1 MRTHYCTDVTEAKIG
16 ETVTV
21 AGWVNSRRDH
31 GGIIFIDLRDKS
43 GLVQLVADPSD
54 SKDALVIAETVRDEY
69 VLIATG
75 IVRARGEGLE
85 NPNLKTGKIEIVL
98 KDLVIENKSKPMPF
112 DINDE
117 KVNDEIKLRNRFLE
131 LRSTKS
137 FNIFQL
143 RSKAAIQVR
152 NTLDELGFLD
162 VETPIL
168 TKSTPEGARDY
179 LVPSRVHPGE
189 FYALPQSPQLF
200 KQLLMVAGFDK
211 YFQIAKCFRDEDLRA
226 DRQPEF
232 TQIDVEMSFCTQDDV
247 IAVAER
253 LIYDVFTKC
262 GKTVPTTF
270 RRMKYSE
277 AMETYGSDKP
287 DLRIDMPLV
296 DVIDIFANSTNEIFA
311 EIAKDKKN
319 NRIKALKCK
328 NGDNIFSKR
337 QMKGFEDYVRK
348 FGAKGLGYFQMKE
361 DGLKGPLTKFF
372 SESDLE
378 EIVKATELEV
388 GDVVFFGAG
397 SKKVVWDY
405 MGRFRLFLASEMN
418 IVPADALEF
427 LWVVDFPM
435 FEVEDGRTKALH
447 HPFTMPKSLEDTSD
461 LEAIESIAYDIV
473 LNGTELGGGSIRIH
487 KEEIQ
492 SKVFELMGISK
503 EEAKEKFGFLLD
515 ALQYGAP
522 SHGGFAM
529 GLDRMIMLLAGTDS
543 IRDVIAFPK
552 TQKAQCLLTQ
562 APSSVDEEQLK
573 ELGIRLRKTVADI

>member
-1 MRTHYCTDVTEAKIG
+1 MRTHYNTSVKENLIG
-16 ETVTV
+16 QKVTV

-43 GLVQLVADPSD
+43 GLVQLVADPQD
-54 SKDALVIAETVRDEY
+54 CKDALVVAETVRDEY

-75 IVRARGEGLE
+75 TVRARGEGLE
-85 NPNLKTGKIEIVL
+85 NPNLETGKIEIIL
-98 KDLVIENKSKPMPF
+98 ENLVIENRSKAMPF

-131 LRSTKS
+131 LRSKKS
-137 FNIFQL
+137 FDIFQL
-143 RSKAAIQVR
+143 RSKATIQAR

-179 LVPSRVHPGE
+179 LVPSRVHAGE

-200 KQLLMVAGFDK
+200 KQLLMVAGFDR

-232 TQIDVEMSFCTQDDV
+232 TQIDVEMSFCTQEDV
-247 IAVAER
+247 IAVAEK
-253 LIYDVFTKC
+253 LIYDIFTKC
-262 GKTVPTTF
+262 GKKIPETF

-287 DLRIDMPLV
+287 DLRFDMPLI
-296 DVIDIFANSTNEIFA
+296 DVIDIFEKSTNEIFTD
-311 EIAKDKKN
+311 IAKDKKN
-319 NRIKALKCK
+319 NRIKALRCP

-337 QMKGFEDYVRK
+337 QMKSFEDYVRK

-372 SESDLE
+372 SEADLE
-378 EIVKATELEV
+378 EIVKVTNLEV

-397 SKKVVWDY
+397 DKKTVWDY
-405 MGRFRLFLASEMN
+405 MGRFRLFLANEMN
-418 IVPADALEF
+418 IIPADTYEF

-447 HPFTMPKSLEDTSD
+447 HPFTMPKDLNKED
-461 LEAIESIAYDIV
+461 LEEIESIAYDIV
-473 LNGTELGGGSIRIH
+473 LNGTEMGGGSIRIH

-492 SKVFELMGISK
+492 SKVFELMGISQ

-522 SHGGFAM
+522 SHGGFAL

-562 APSSVDEEQLK
+562 APSTVDEAQLK
-573 ELGIRLRKTVADI
+573 ELHIRVRKSVDS

>member
-1 MRTHYCTDVTEAKIG
+1 MRTHYCSSVRENLIG
-16 ETVTV
+16 EKVTV

-43 GLVQLVADPSD
+43 GLVQLVADPQD
-54 SKDALVIAETVRDEY
+54 CKDALAVAETVRDEY

-75 IVRARGEGLE
+75 TVRARGEGLE
-85 NPNLKTGKIEIVL
+85 NPNLETGKIEIIL
-98 KDLVIENKSKPMPF
+98 ENLIIENRSKAMPF

-131 LRSTKS
+131 LRSKKS
-137 FNIFQL
+137 FDIFQL
-143 RSKAAIQVR
+143 RSKATIQAR

-179 LVPSRVHPGE
+179 LVPSRVHAGE

-200 KQLLMVAGFDK
+200 KQLLMVAGFDR

-232 TQIDVEMSFCTQDDV
+232 TQIDVEMSFCTQEDV
-247 IAVAER
+247 IAVAEK
-253 LIYDVFTKC
+253 LIYDIFTKC
-262 GKTVPTTF
+262 GKKIPSSF

-287 DLRIDMPLV
+287 DLRFDMPLI
-296 DVIDIFANSTNEIFA
+296 DVIDIFEKSTNEIFTD
-311 EIAKDKKN
+311 IAKDKKN
-319 NRIKALKCK
+319 NRIKALRCP

-372 SESDLE
+372 SEADLE
-378 EIVKATELEV
+378 EIVKVTNLEV

-397 SKKVVWDY
+397 DKKTVWDY
-405 MGRFRLFLASEMN
+405 MGRFRLFLANEMN
-418 IVPADALEF
+418 IIPADTYEF

-447 HPFTMPKSLEDTSD
+447 HPFTMPKDLNKED
-461 LEAIESIAYDIV
+461 LEEIESIAYDIV
-473 LNGTELGGGSIRIH
+473 LNGTEMGGGSIRIH

-492 SKVFELMGISK
+492 SKVFELMGISQ

-522 SHGGFAM
+522 SHGGFAL

-562 APSSVDEEQLK
+562 APSSVDEAQLK
-573 ELGIRLRKTVADI
+573 ELHIRVRKSVES

>member
-1 MRTHYCTDVTEAKIG
+1 MRTHYNTSVKENLIG
-16 ETVTV
+16 QKVTV

-43 GLVQLVADPSD
+43 GLVQLVADPQD
-54 SKDALVIAETVRDEY
+54 CKDALVVAETVRDEY

-75 IVRARGEGLE
+75 TVRARGEGLE
-85 NPNLKTGKIEIVL
+85 NPNLETGKIEIIL
-98 KDLVIENKSKPMPF
+98 ENLIIENRSKAMPF

-131 LRSTKS
+131 LRSKKS
-137 FNIFQL
+137 FDIFQL
-143 RSKAAIQVR
+143 RSKATIQAR

-179 LVPSRVHPGE
+179 LVPSRVHAGE

-200 KQLLMVAGFDK
+200 KQLLMVAGFDR

-232 TQIDVEMSFCTQDDV
+232 TQIDVEMSFCTQEDV
-247 IAVAER
+247 IAVAEK
-253 LIYDVFTKC
+253 LIYDIFTKC
-262 GKTVPTTF
+262 GKTIPKTF

-287 DLRIDMPLV
+287 DLRFDMPLI
-296 DVIDIFANSTNEIFA
+296 DVIDIFEKSTNEIFA
-311 EIAKDKKN
+311 DIAKDKKN
-319 NRIKALKCK
+319 NRIKALRCP

-372 SESDLE
+372 SEADLE
-378 EIVKATELEV
+378 EIVKVTNLEV

-397 SKKVVWDY
+397 DKKTVWDY
-405 MGRFRLFLASEMN
+405 MGRFRLFLANEIN
-418 IVPADALEF
+418 IIPEDSYEF

-447 HPFTMPKSLEDTSD
+447 HPFTMPKDLNKED
-461 LEAIESIAYDIV
+461 LEEIESIAYDIV
-473 LNGTELGGGSIRIH
+473 LNGTEMGGGSIRIH

-492 SKVFELMGISK
+492 SKVFELMGISQ

-522 SHGGFAM
+522 SHGGFAL

-562 APSSVDEEQLK
+562 APSSVDETQLK
-573 ELGIRLRKTVADI
+573 ELHIRVRKSVDS

>member
-1 MRTHYCTDVTEAKIG
+1 MRTHYNTSVKENLIG
-16 ETVTV
+16 QKVTV

-43 GLVQLVADPSD
+43 GLVQLVADPQD
-54 SKDALVIAETVRDEY
+54 CKDALVVAETVRDEY

-75 IVRARGEGLE
+75 TVRARGEGLE
-85 NPNLKTGKIEIVL
+85 NPNLETGKIEIIL
-98 KDLVIENKSKPMPF
+98 ENLVIENRSKAMPF

-131 LRSTKS
+131 LRSKKS
-137 FNIFQL
+137 FDIFQL
-143 RSKAAIQVR
+143 RSKATIQAR

-179 LVPSRVHPGE
+179 LVPSRVHAGE

-200 KQLLMVAGFDK
+200 KQLLMVAGFDR

-232 TQIDVEMSFCTQDDV
+232 TQIDVEMSFCTQEDV
-247 IAVAER
+247 IAVAEK
-253 LIYDVFTKC
+253 LIYDIFTKC
-262 GKTVPTTF
+262 GKKIPETF

-277 AMETYGSDKP
+277 AMESYGSDKP
-287 DLRIDMPLV
+287 DLRFDMPLI
-296 DVIDIFANSTNEIFA
+296 DVIDIFEKSTNEIFTD
-311 EIAKDKKN
+311 IAKDKKN
-319 NRIKALKCK
+319 NRIKALRCP

-337 QMKGFEDYVRK
+337 QMKSFEDYVRK

-372 SESDLE
+372 SEADLE
-378 EIVKATELEV
+378 EIVKVTNLEV

-397 SKKVVWDY
+397 DKKTVWDY
-405 MGRFRLFLASEMN
+405 MGRFRLFLANEMN
-418 IVPADALEF
+418 IIPKDSYEF

-447 HPFTMPKSLEDTSD
+447 HPFTMPKDLNKED
-461 LEAIESIAYDIV
+461 LEEIESIAYDIV
-473 LNGTELGGGSIRIH
+473 LNGTEMGGGSIRIH

-492 SKVFELMGISK
+492 SKVFELMGISQ

-522 SHGGFAM
+522 SHGGFAL

-562 APSSVDEEQLK
+562 APSSVDETQLK
-573 ELGIRLRKTVADI
+573 ELHIRVRKSVDS